1 MNISVWFETFT
12 VVLSGVAT
20 SKSTRTM
27 LRSRALYFGCA
38 MFDAKNW
45 RNSIIKL
52 LENPCNKG

>member
-20 SKSTRTM
+20 PKSTRTM
-27 LRSRALYFGCA
+27 LRFRALYFGCA

-45 RNSIIKL
+45 RNSILKII
-52 LENPCNKG
+52 